1 MMTLQKRKSEM
12 VIDAKLVK
20 NLREKTGAGMM
31 DCKKALI
38 DSDGDLDKAVD
49 NLRKSGI
56 AKAEKKGTR
65 ETKEGIVYSYI
76 HAGGRLGVLLEIN
89 CETDFVAKTDG
100 FTELAHNLAMQIAA
114 TNPVALN
121 RESLQE
127 SLVSREREIFT
138 DQAKSEGKPDNIIEK
153 MVEGRLTKFYQ
164 ESCLMEQTYIK
175 DSDKKVNDIFTE
187 TIATLGENI
196 SINRFVRFA
205 IGESS
210 ELPSNGKL

>member
-1 MMTLQKRKSEM
+1 MG
-12 VIDAKLVK
+12 IDAKLVK
-20 NLREKTGAGMM
+20 DLRDKTGAGMM
-31 DCKKALI
+31 DCKKALV
-38 DSDGDLDKAVD
+38 DSEGDINKALD

-65 ETKEGIVYSYI
+65 ETREGLIYSYI
-76 HAGGRLGVLLEIN
+76 HAGGRLGVLLELN
-89 CETDFVAKTDG
+89 CETDFVANTEG
-100 FTELAHNLAMQIAA
+100 FIELAHNLAMQIAA
-114 TNPVALN
+114 TNPVGLD
-121 RESLQE
+121 RESIDE
-127 SLVSREREIFT
+127 SVISREREIYS

-153 MVEGRLTKFYQ
+153 MVEGRLSKFFQ

-187 TIATLGENI
+187 TIASLGENI

-210 ELPSNGKL
+210 LGPSNGKS

>member
-1 MMTLQKRKSEM
+1 MG
-12 VIDAKLVK
+12 IDAKLVK
-20 NLREKTGAGMM
+20 DLRDKTGAGMM
-31 DCKKALI
+31 DCKKALV
-38 DSDGDLDKAVD
+38 DSEGDINKALD

-65 ETKEGIVYSYI
+65 ETREGLIYSYI
-76 HAGGRLGVLLEIN
+76 HAGGRLGVLLELN

-100 FTELAHNLAMQIAA
+100 FIELAHNLAMQIAA
-114 TNPVALN
+114 TNPIGLD
-121 RESLQE
+121 RESINE
-127 SLVSREREIFT
+127 SVIIREREIYT

-153 MVEGRLTKFYQ
+153 MVEGRLSKFFQ

-175 DSDKKVNDIFTE
+175 DSDKKVTDIFTE
-187 TIATLGENI
+187 TIASLGENI

-210 ELPSNGKL
+210 LDSSNGKS